1 MRRKSDTLSLR
12 VSPLVKAQFEVP
24 NEVVHHLPQCLIIHR
39 WQVKHLNGILET
51 EQAQLL
57 INPTHIYA
65 IPGTYTVTLKAF
77 DPSTCNLEDST
88 QQVINVRDAP
98 TAAFSYTPTVPTEN
112 ITHVFTNASSPDAV
126 RFVWHFGDGDT
137 LATSSRADVDHEYN
151 STGTFNA
158 CLYAYN
164 QIGCVDTACLPVT
177 TIVSPRVD
185 VPNAFTPTGPNN
197 NIIYIRGFAIGKMRF
212 IVYNRW
218 GQKVFESNS
227 KNQGWDGKFNGVVQP
242 MDVYAY
248 TLEVEFT
255 DGTRATK
262 KGDITLIR

>member
-1 MRRKSDTLSLR
+1 LSLR
-12 VSPLVKAQFEVP
+12 VSPLVKAIFEVP
-24 NEVVHHLPQCLIIHR
+24 TEVCAPFTAEFHNTSLAGQTFV
-39 WQVKHLNGILET
+39 WNFGDGT
-51 EQAQLL
+51 SSTA
-57 INPTHIYA
+57 INPTHVYA
-65 IPGTYTVTLKAF
+65 TPGTYVVKLKAF

-88 QQVINVRDAP
+88 QQTINVRDAP
-98 TAAFSYTPTVPTEN
+98 TAAFTYTPTVPTEN
-112 ITHVFTNASSPDAV
+112 VTHIFNNASSADAV
-126 RFVWHFGDGDT
+126 RFVWNFGDGDT

-164 QIGCVDTACLPVT
+164 QIGCVDTACASII
-177 TIVSPRVD
+177 TIVNPGLD

-197 NIIYIRGFAIGKMRF
+197 NIIYVRGFAIGKMRF
-212 IVYNRW
+212 IIYNRW